1 VCMLLPHYT
10 ETTSKTRE
18 WKWTCYN
25 ICWYWCNEI
34 LNLTYNLLPHP
45 SFLLERM
52 GGVFFGKFAI
62 AIPSL
67 IVVLN
72 LLPHLPSPCEKVGGA
87 FSFGLSL

>member
-1 VCMLLPHYT
+1 M
-10 ETTSKTRE
+10 K
-18 WKWTCYN
+18 
-25 ICWYWCNEI
+25 NEHVITHVDIDASDI
-34 LNLTYNLLPHP
+34 LNLIYNLLPHP

-52 GGVFFGKFAI
+52 GGVFLGKFVI

-87 FSFGLSL
+87 FSFGLNL